1 MEVFKL
7 INDWEDF
14 FFFLDFFFPED
25 IWLSCLYMPFDLC
38 LIFF

>member
-7 INDWEDF
+7 INDWE
-14 FFFLDFFFPED
+14 DFFFPED

-38 LIFF
+38 LIFFFLASVF